1 MKIIDMIKSLFVLDP
16 IDKPAAE
23 VKKSNNVDASMKTAK
38 KAPAKKVTAKDGTVK
53 KAAGRPKKK
62 PTTEN

>member
-1 MKIIDMIKSLFVLDP
+1 MKIIDMIKGLFVLGP
-16 IDKPAAE
+16 IDEPAAE

-38 KAPAKKVTAKDGTVK
+38 KALAKKVAPKEGATK

-62 PTTEN
+62 PATEN

>member
-1 MKIIDMIKSLFVLDP
+1 MKFIDMIKGLFE
-16 IDKPAAE
+16 ITPADAPP
-23 VKKSNNVDASMKTAK
+23 VDTKKSNNVDASMKMAK
-38 KAPAKKVTAKDGTVK
+38 KAPAKKVTAKDGAVK

>member
-1 MKIIDMIKSLFVLDP
+1 
-16 IDKPAAE
+16 
-23 VKKSNNVDASMKTAK
+23 MKTAK